1 MVRIERRLLCGA
13 AVRPG
18 RASRRSG
25 QGPSP
30 EADSP
35 ANAEAKAEA
44 PAKPALKAPLDREQK
59 RLADRYAELEKAMN
73 RMAEVVGQTDPK
85 QAALLRQAFA
95 ESRQRL
101 LDDRF
106 LELVAQLEKDQ
117 LYVATKGQVQVE
129 QDLQKLL
136 ELLQSGDRASRPT
149 TSASSIRRSSLSS
162 KN

>member
-1 MVRIERRLLCGA
+1 MNTLARSLGRWLALSVVCCAALLSGWA
-13 AVRPG
+13 A
-18 RASRRSG
+18 RAADPTKGSSAK
-25 QGPSP
+25 PDSP
-30 EADSP
+30 ANEAEAKADSP
-35 ANAEAKAEA
+35 AKSD
-44 PAKPALKAPLDREQK
+44 LKAPLDREQK

-117 LYVATKGQVQVE
+117 LYLATKGQVQVE
-129 QDLQKLL
+129 QD
-136 ELLQSGDRASRPT
+136 
-149 TSASSIRRSSLSS
+149 
-162 KN
+162 